1 MAKAFKLGD
10 YIKPEDVSE
19 LNTERIQYIDLD
31 LIDPDPDNFY
41 LLTGVDE
48 LAENI
53 SLVGLLDPLR
63 VRPNGGRYIVES
75 GHRRRAACLL
85 LRDGGN
91 HMFDKGVPCIVTY
104 GEATDNMR
112 RLRLIFANSH
122 TRVLTPPELAKQA
135 EEVTKLLC
143 DLKAQ
148 GVELPGRMREH
159 VAEALNVSASKLA
172 RVQAIRNNLAPELLA
187 EYDAG
192 RINESV
198 AYTLSQQPV
207 ETQQQVCEQHKA
219 TGRKLDLMSASFVS
233 NYVSLKGQL
242 SERQCKINKGGLC
255 INKDRILD
263 KCFGSGSFSYAPC
276 KYGTCCKDC
285 SEWLNCRDLCPLL
298 AEKAKEKKREKREA
312 RKDKIAAEKSKKET
326 DIRTIEQVWARYAQA
341 LAVAG
346 VSDEQFRRGLKRP
359 EDGYNPFDMY
369 MDKSKREALLDHSC
383 TETKPNDPLP
393 FRYSFHADDY
403 SYLCRFADALGV
415 SLDYLFLRSDQP
427 ETAEELLN
435 NLPTAEAGTPRAS
448 APAWQT
454 GEPPEDGRYL
464 FRLVP
469 NEDGECQEYN
479 GEYREG
485 VWYFFEM
492 PIFRHMKVKDWWPL
506 PEKEAAE

>member
-19 LNTERIQYIDLD
+19 MNTERIQYIDLD

-41 LLTGVDE
+41 LLDGIDD

-63 VRPNGGRYIVES
+63 VRPNGGRYTVES

-85 LRDGGN
+85 LRDGRN

-148 GVELPGRMREH
+148 GVDLPGRMREH

-198 AYTLSQQPV
+198 AYRCSQEDA
-207 ETQQQVCEQHKA
+207 ETQRRIWEDQGSVIHNLTADGISAYVAQLRSFDVRKPDEVTVGADPQIRPEQKDPDSGPKRTQGESA
-219 TGRKLDLMSASFVS
+219 QSAERGRPGPSAPTEASAPEKSPGKPKFFVLPWETEMWRR
-233 NYVSLKGQL
+233 V
-242 SERQCKINKGGLC
+242 
-255 INKDRILD
+255 
-263 KCFGSGSFSYAPC
+263 
-276 KYGTCCKDC
+276 
-285 SEWLNCRDLCPLL
+285 
-298 AEKAKEKKREKREA
+298 KKRREELGLS
-312 RKDKIAAEKSKKET
+312 I
-326 DIRTIEQVWARYAQA
+326 
-341 LAVAG
+341 
-346 VSDEQFRRGLKRP
+346 SDVYEIYG
-359 EDGYNPFDMY
+359 
-369 MDKSKREALLDHSC
+369 
-383 TETKPNDPLP
+383 
-393 FRYSFHADDY
+393 DY
-403 SYLCRFADALGV
+403 SNVIEGYENGEPCEWDPITELSLTDDERNNFADLLHC
-415 SLDYLFLRSDQP
+415 SLDYLYSRSDIP
-427 ETAEELLN
+427 ETAEQLLN
-435 NLPTAEAGTPRAS
+435 NLPTAEDGPPRAS
-448 APAWQT
+448 APTWQT
-454 GEPPEDGRYL
+454 GEPPKDGRY
-464 FRLVP
+464 FARIDMQ
-469 NEDGECQEYN
+469 DGRIHEAAA
-479 GEYREG
+479 EYRAG
-485 VWYFFEM
+485 NWFVFNSPLHLSF
-492 PIFRHMKVKDWWPL
+492 KVIGWWPL
-506 PEKEAAE
+506 PEKE